1 MADFRE
7 ILLTKALKKGHAS
20 EYNQVSYDLRMEAEN
35 PRYFYEVVLEDHQSW
50 EDIRNQIYPNLARF
64 LRYRRLN
71 PEGGNGLTVALFFQ
85 DHYYLIEAPRFMEAF
100 REMEGLDSEGFRAQ
114 VRAWLKNASP

>member
-20 EYNQVSYDLRMEAEN
+20 EYNQVSCDLRMEGEN
-35 PRYFYEVVLEDHQSW
+35 PSYFYAVVLEDHHSW
-50 EDIRNQIYPNLARF
+50 EDIRNQIYPNLTRF

-71 PEGGNGLTVALFFQ
+71 PERAKGLTVALFFQ
-85 DHYYLIEAPRFMEAF
+85 DHDYLIEAPSFMEAF
-100 REMEGLDSEGFRAQ
+100 REMEGLDSAGFQAQ
-114 VRAWLKNASP
+114 VRKWLESTSP